1 MRRERSRSGIR
12 LKGLKVYTVG
22 PHVYVY
28 HRASGRRLPPMDDPG
43 FLRAYTEAE
52 RAPKT
57 VSRHETFAAVLDL
70 WRKSD
75 TFAALAPSTQQW
87 MWRVAAKLSDKYG
100 HVPTDQIKAKHIEKD
115 LDQMSPVVANNR
127 LKVWRAVLKTA
138 KRNGIVP
145 ENEAAAVE
153 KHREGRVAGFIPWS
167 LADIAAYRAKWQI
180 GAPQRTA
187 MEVIYWTGARVVD
200 ARTLGSHQI
209 DADGFLLFRQAKTGV
224 TCTMPVLRLPE
235 WMQALSDDHAHLAA
249 SIREGTW
256 IVTERDEPRTQKGLS
271 QWLAAS
277 ARAAG
282 LENRTAHG
290 LRKSRAIALAEAGF
304 TTMQLRAWIGHED
317 LDSLDVYVRDASKKR
332 VLSNAS
338 SNAR

>member
-22 PHVYVY
+22 PITYVY

-43 FLRAYTEAE
+43 FLQAYTEAE

-57 VSRHETFAAVLDL
+57 VSRHETFAAALDL

-75 TFAALAPSTQQW
+75 AFAALAPSTQQW
-87 MWRVAAKLSDKYG
+87 MWRVATKLADKYG
-100 HVPTDQIKAKHIEKD
+100 HVPTDQIKAKHIAKD
-115 LDQMSPVVANNR
+115 LDPLTPVVANNR

-138 KRNGIVP
+138 KRKGLVA

-153 KHREGRVAGFIPWS
+153 KHREGKVAGFIPWS
-167 LADIAAYRAKWQI
+167 LADIEAYRAKWQI
-180 GAPQRTA
+180 GTPQRTA

-200 ARTLGSHQI
+200 ARGLGSHQI

-224 TCTMPVLRLPE
+224 NCTMPVLRLPE
-235 WMQALSDDHAHLAA
+235 WMHRLSGDHGHLAA
-249 SIREGTW
+249 SIRDGTW
-256 IVTERDEPRTQKGLS
+256 IVTERGEPRTQKGLS

-277 ARAAG
+277 SRAAG

-290 LRKSRAIALAEAGF
+290 LRKARAIALAEAGF

-332 VLSNAS
+332 VLSSAA